1 MPCHWV
7 VITGYAAVAS
17 RPRGETEYLG
27 VEGYRGFQP
36 RLANKRGHNDL
47 IACIIYLE
55 NSGRY
60 VTAGRDGI
68 VCVWDE
74 TEKNKVRCTADCASC
89 SVPRLCGRRVCAT
102 RP

>member
-1 MPCHWV
+1 M
-7 VITGYAAVAS
+7 AS

-74 TEKNKVRCTADCASC
+74 TEKNNVRRPRALRAEWWLVHGFADTLS
-89 SVPRLCGRRVCAT
+89 SPRRAHSSSSA
-102 RP
+102 